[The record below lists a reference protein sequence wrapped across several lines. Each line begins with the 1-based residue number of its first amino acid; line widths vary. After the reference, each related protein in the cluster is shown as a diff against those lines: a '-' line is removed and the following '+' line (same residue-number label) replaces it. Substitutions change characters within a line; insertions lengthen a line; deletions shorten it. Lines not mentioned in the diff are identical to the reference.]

1 MATASTETSGQQQQ
15 LAAAAA
21 EVNCDNCDIRFDSP
35 SSLQVHLAYT
45 HDNVP
50 PAAAAAAP
58 ANNKQLLQIKEQ
70 DLVDLD
76 VDILLSSAPPPAV
89 VQVIELAFNFYRGII
104 HNHNSNW

>member
-1 MATASTETSGQQQQ
+1 MATASTETSAQQQQQ

-50 PAAAAAAP
+50 PAAAAAP

-89 VQVIELAFNFYRGII
+89 VQVIEC
-104 HNHNSNW
+104 